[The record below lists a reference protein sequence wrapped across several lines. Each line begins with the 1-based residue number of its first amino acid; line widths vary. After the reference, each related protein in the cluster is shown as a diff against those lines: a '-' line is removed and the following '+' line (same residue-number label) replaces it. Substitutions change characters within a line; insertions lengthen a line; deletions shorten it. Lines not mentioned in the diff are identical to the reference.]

1 MSDSFLGYLLA
12 ACALLLFSTSTLVTK
27 GASSR
32 LDIGLGFLIATF
44 VNVVFSALALVI
56 QTKYNLEPCPLCI
69 TQRMFFMGLGV
80 LFLIGAFVKPAS
92 ILQKIFTLLQVVTA
106 LGGAGW
112 AIRHWWLQAHKG
124 EISADCG
131 VGFDYMFDN
140 FPIKKM
146 FTLIF
151 KGTGD
156 CAAIDWT
163 FLGLTLPQLALITF
177 VSFGIYAL
185 WIGFKKA

>member
-1 MSDSFLGYLLA
+1 MLKNLLSGKSGYILGSVG
-12 ACALLLFSTSTLVTK
+12 CFTTV
-27 GASSR
+27 
-32 LDIGLGFLIATF
+32 
-44 VNVVFSALALVI
+44 ALALII

-80 LFLIGAFVKPAS
+80 LFLIGAFIIPKGLKPAS
-92 ILQKIFTLLQVVTA
+92 LLQKIFAGLQVLTA

-112 AIRHWWLQAHKG
+112 AVRHWYLQANK
-124 EISADCG
+124 ESIIADCG

-140 FPIKKM
+140 FPLKKM
-146 FTLIF
+146 FKLIF

-156 CAAIDWT
+156 CALIDWT

-177 VSFGIYAL
+177 LFFGVYAIFL
-185 WIGFKKA
+185 LKK

>member
-1 MSDSFLGYLLA
+1 MLKNLLSGKSGYVTGGI
-12 ACALLLFSTSTLVTK
+12 ACF
-27 GASSR
+27 
-32 LDIGLGFLIATF
+32 AT
-44 VNVVFSALALVI
+44 VALALVI

-92 ILQKIFTLLQVVTA
+92 ILQKIFTLLQVATA

-112 AIRHWWLQAHKG
+112 AIRHWYLQAHKG
-124 EISADCG
+124 EIIADCG
-131 VGFDYMFDN
+131 VGFDYMFEN
-140 FPIKKM
+140 FPLKKM

-177 VSFGIYAL
+177 
-185 WIGFKKA
+185 IGFAVYAVWLAKIK

>member
-1 MSDSFLGYLLA
+1 MLKNLLSGKSGYILG
-12 ACALLLFSTSTLVTK
+12 S
-27 GASSR
+27 
-32 LDIGLGFLIATF
+32 IGCFAT
-44 VNVVFSALALVI
+44 VVLALVI

-80 LFLIGAFVKPAS
+80 LFLIGAFIKPAS
-92 ILQKIFTLLQVVTA
+92 LMQKIFALLQVLTA

-112 AIRHWWLQAHKG
+112 AIRHWYLQAHKG
-124 EISADCG
+124 EIIADCG
-131 VGFDYMFDN
+131 VGFDYMFEN
-140 FPIKKM
+140 FPLKKM

-177 VSFGIYAL
+177 VGFAAYAVWL
-185 WIGFKKA
+185 LKAKPV

>member
-1 MSDSFLGYLLA
+1 MLKNLLSGRSGYL
-12 ACALLLFSTSTLVTK
+12 
-27 GASSR
+27 
-32 LDIGLGFLIATF
+32 IGFAGCIGT
-44 VNVVFSALALVI
+44 VILALVI
-56 QTKYNLEPCPLCI
+56 QTQYKLEPCPLCI

-80 LFLIGAFVKPAS
+80 LFLIGAFVKLAS
-92 ILQKIFTLLQVVTA
+92 LMQKIFTLLQVVTA

-112 AIRHWWLQAHKG
+112 AIRHWYLQAHKG
-124 EISADCG
+124 EIIADCG
-131 VGFDYMFDN
+131 VGFDYMFEN
-140 FPIKKM
+140 FPLKKM

-177 VSFGIYAL
+177 AGFGVYAVWL
-185 WIGFKKA
+185 LKAKPV